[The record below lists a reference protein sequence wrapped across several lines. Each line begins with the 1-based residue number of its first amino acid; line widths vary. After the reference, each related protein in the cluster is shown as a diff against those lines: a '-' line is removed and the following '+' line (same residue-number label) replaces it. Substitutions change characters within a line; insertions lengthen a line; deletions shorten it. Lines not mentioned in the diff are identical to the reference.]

1 MNKRKYTYQSYDYTF
16 LYTGSKLPLF
26 QKVFAKTTGFVLT
39 TVQPMNEPRGTLY
52 FTDPIM
58 TTDAPQTNEGINQ
71 RILEASNEIARRSST
86 HTSNYAITSASV
98 YRGIK
103 NAETRKINKERFFA
117 RRNFFKNLR
126 NSKYGKK
133 I

>member
-1 MNKRKYTYQSYDYTF
+1 MAKVKYTYQSYDYTF

-26 QKVFAKTTGFVLT
+26 QKVFAKTIGYDLV
-39 TVQPMNEPRGTLY
+39 TVKPMNEPTGQLFY
-52 FTDPIM
+52 FDPIM
-58 TTDAPQTNEGINQ
+58 TTDVPQTNESINQ

-86 HTSNYAITSASV
+86 HTSNYTITSASV

-103 NAETRKINKERFFA
+103 NAERRKINKEHFFA
-117 RRNFFKNLR
+117 RRNFFRNLR

-133 I
+133 

>member
-26 QKVFAKTTGFVLT
+26 QKAFAKTIGFDLA
-39 TVQPMNEPRGTLY
+39 TVQPMNEPRGMLY
-52 FTDPIM
+52 FIDPIM
-58 TTDAPQTNEGINQ
+58 TTDEPQTNESINQ

-86 HTSNYAITSASV
+86 HTSNYVITSAPV

-103 NAETRKINKERFFA
+103 NTETRKINKEHFFA

>member
-1 MNKRKYTYQSYDYTF
+1 
-16 LYTGSKLPLF
+16 
-26 QKVFAKTTGFVLT
+26 
-39 TVQPMNEPRGTLY
+39 
-52 FTDPIM
+52 M
-58 TTDAPQTNEGINQ
+58 TTDAPQTNESINQ